1 MLEKILVKSS
11 GLVLVVLSITIVV
24 KLIMI
29 EYDEDLIILANYL
42 FITTIA
48 LISLVLGVALLL
60 AKVSKKTVSEENKNN
75 RKDEADDK

>member
-1 MLEKILVKSS
+1 
-11 GLVLVVLSITIVV
+11 
-24 KLIMI
+24 MI
-29 EYDEDLIILANYL
+29 EYDEYLIILANYL